1 MNTRKIPS
9 LSYKLY
15 KTFTIS
21 FILPVLFVC
30 LCISGLFGTYQF
42 RTIRAQTEQ
51 NTQLISAYMNK
62 YIQDIDN
69 IMRAPFSHSYL
80 QSKIDLQK
88 LSNVERHQLSV
99 ELGSTLNMTAYSRDD
114 FGDLLFLSNQEV
126 IYFNAENYY
135 QYLPT
140 ATPLAERNWYLE
152 AIRKDGKIAFSS
164 TIESD
169 LLDGTFETNSFYISR
184 RLKNLR
190 VPEQENIILINM
202 RTSVLD
208 DLFSKLNQSHPTL
221 IILTNDQGDLIYSNL
236 PINKKLMDH
245 FDKEMFFFS
254 HDTWVH
260 NSNIVEAYDLTVH
273 VLFSAN
279 YITKQIGTYF
289 VLIIACYL
297 LCVITS
303 CVLFFNKKWI
313 RTPVIHIL
321 STLKILENGDL
332 DARCDTMEVQE
343 FNDIAYSINAMAHQ
357 LQEKIK
363 NEYELTLNQQ
373 NLQFQALQSQIQP
386 HFIINTIYSFITL
399 NQIGERD
406 LLNDYLYAFTHLLR
420 YVLRHE
426 NETTL
431 GKELDF
437 LKNYCSLHHLRFGQR
452 FLYQIECPEH
462 LRSLTLPKLLLQ
474 PLVENAVVH
483 GIEPSIDPCTL
494 NIEVKEVARTL
505 YIIIEDSGVGFTKE
519 EVNAS
524 TSIGIKNVETRIG
537 LWNKNVQLFMNRLDS
552 LSVQVLVIPLENE
565 ELINEDI
572 DH

>member
-1 MNTRKIPS
+1 MNKRKIPS
-9 LSYKLY
+9 LSYRLY
-15 KTFTIS
+15 TTFTIS
-21 FILPVLFVC
+21 FILPVLLVC
-30 LCISGLFGTYQF
+30 LCISGLFGTYQIQ
-42 RTIRAQTEQ
+42 TIKAQTEQ

-99 ELGSTLNMTAYSRDD
+99 EIGSTLNMTAYSRDD

-126 IYFNAENYY
+126 IYFNAQNYY

-140 ATPLAERNWYLE
+140 TSPLSDRNWYLAAME
-152 AIRKDGKIAFSS
+152 QDGKIAFSP
-164 TIESD
+164 TIMISED
-169 LLDGTFETNSFYISR
+169 AKKIETESFYISR

-202 RTSVLD
+202 KTNVLD
-208 DLFSKLNQSHPTL
+208 DLFTRLHQSHPTL
-221 IILTNDQGDLIYSNL
+221 VLLTNDHGDLIYSNAPVESRL
-236 PINKKLMDH
+236 LEYLKKDMFH
-245 FDKEMFFFS
+245 FN

-260 NSNIVEAYDLTVH
+260 DYEIVDRYGLTVH

-279 YITKQIGTYF
+279 YITRQIGTYF
-289 VLIIACYL
+289 GIIIGCYL
-297 LCVITS
+297 LCIVIS
-303 CVLFFNKKWI
+303 YLLFFNKKWI
-313 RTPVIHIL
+313 RTPVGHIL
-321 STLKILENGDL
+321 STLKTLEKGNL
-332 DARCDTMEVQE
+332 DARCKAMDVQE
-343 FNDIAYSINAMAHQ
+343 FDDIAFSINSMAHQ

-363 NEYELTLNQQ
+363 NEYELKLIQQ

-399 NQIGERD
+399 NQIGEQD
-406 LLNDYLYAFTHLLR
+406 LLNDYLYSFTHLLR

-452 FLYQIECPEH
+452 FTYNINYPEH
-462 LRSLTLPKLLLQ
+462 MRSLPLPKLLLQ

-483 GIEPSIDPCTL
+483 GIEPSIEPCTL
-494 NIEVKEVARTL
+494 NIEIKEADNKL
-505 YIIIEDSGVGFTKE
+505 YIIIEDNGVGFTKE

-537 LWNKNVQLFMNRLDS
+537 LWNKNVQFFMNRIDH
-552 LSVQVLVIPLENE
+552 LSVQVIVIPLEKEETANE
-565 ELINEDI
+565 NISD
-572 DH
+572 